1 MSACKIPCS
10 ANAPWQGRQ
19 SMTTESG
26 VYGKSVPSA
35 MWTLVTGFACRCMSM
50 AATFMPASASFFVTC
65 PAPAPTSKIGVPS
78 SKFRMY
84 VTKSS
89 VGSKNRTTPR
99 EVPIRLRRSSFSKLS
114 MVLFLHHVRESEFP
128 MRDADEAELAEHVT
142 SRRQV
147 LLRFRRRPTIEQART
162 CLDEIPVDDRRLIV
176 LGVARVVVVLSGDG
190 RDGERLLLLK
200 ASLHQSL
207 VHLFRLVVGSGPH
220 LQEQRLVWVLRLKL
234 DTYFVEVH

>member
-1 MSACKIPCS
+1 
-10 ANAPWQGRQ
+10 
-19 SMTTESG
+19 MTTESG

-84 VTKSS
+84 VTKFS

-114 MVLFLHHVRESEFP
+114 MVPFLHHVRESEFP
-128 MRDADEAELAEHVT
+128 MRDADEAELAERVTNRRHV
-142 SRRQV
+142 RPF
-147 LLRFRRRPTIEQART
+147 LFERPTVEQSRAALHKT
-162 CLDEIPVDDRRLIV
+162 PLDDLRLIALRV
-176 LGVARVVVVLSGDG
+176 ACGVAMFGGNRRHRNAVI
-190 RDGERLLLLK
+190 GE
-200 ASLHQSL
+200 AEFIQSR
-207 VHLFRLVVGSGPH
+207 VHL
-220 LQEQRLVWVLRLKL
+220 
-234 DTYFVEVH
+234 